1 MEMYIGKQISAQT
14 MMKEIKSFGLHC
26 LMRLPGADRVRGAL
40 TSSFLKLLFVPV
52 LFALSTYASDY
63 SEVQSLRVVLD
74 PVVHKIPGVEGSM
87 IGACVYGTDKD
98 PFSQKDRGERHPVD
112 MCLVY
117 FVKDESTVSR
127 IRKTFKNLNLNTSV
141 AIRFQKT

>member
-1 MEMYIGKQISAQT
+1 MEMSIGRHISKQELVN
-14 MMKEIKSFGLHC
+14 EIKSFGLRC
-26 LMRLPGADRVRGAL
+26 LMRLPGADRVRGVL
-40 TSSFLKLLFVPV
+40 KSSFLKLLFVPV

-63 SEVQSLRVVLD
+63 SEVHSLRAVLD

-117 FVKDESTVSR
+117 FVKDESVVPR
-127 IRKTFKNLNLNTSV
+127 IRKTFKKLNLNTSIAV
-141 AIRFQKT
+141 RFQKT